1 MDQSQYETPVQVIRH
16 RYGVFWELEF
26 VTVNTQVTVPS
37 GDDRREPQRLNL
49 WQSPSPVSGSWR
61 EEAND
66 AGVSLEDL
74 GQVCPGGLYGSLW

>member
-1 MDQSQYETPVQVIRH
+1 M
-16 RYGVFWELEF
+16 EF
-26 VTVNTQVTVPS
+26 VNVNTQVTVPS
-37 GDDRREPQRLNL
+37 GGDRREPQRLNS

-66 AGVSLEDL
+66 AGVFLEVL